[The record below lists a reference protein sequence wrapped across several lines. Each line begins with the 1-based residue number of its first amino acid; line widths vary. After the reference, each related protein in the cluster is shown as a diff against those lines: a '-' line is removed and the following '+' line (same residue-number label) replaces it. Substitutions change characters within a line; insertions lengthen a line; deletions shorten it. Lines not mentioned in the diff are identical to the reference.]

1 MEHTEVSFSL
11 THRRSGTAVGSF
23 WLVRVVSSLDNW
35 SIGTAVYRLE
45 PVVSAL
51 ENWSIGTAVYRLEP
65 VVSSLENWSMGI
77 AVYRHSSLKQRII

>member
-23 WLVRVVSSLDNW
+23 WLVTVVSSLDNW
-35 SIGTAVYRLE
+35 SMGTAVYRLD
-45 PVVSAL
+45 
-51 ENWSIGTAVYRLEP
+51 TATF
-65 VVSSLENWSMGI
+65 SLENWSMGI